1 MANSS
6 HYLANLRDLNFNLFE
21 FYKIQDGILG
31 QGPFSQMDE
40 DTAHATLSGL
50 HQMATETL
58 AASYVEGDR
67 VPLSLSDD
75 GEVTLPEGVRA
86 SLKAWYDAQWNRL
99 ELPTELGGFG
109 APPSMVWASWEMVVG
124 AHAAVAFYQFGTFI
138 ARVLDRLASP
148 SQRKRFVEN
157 IVEKNWG
164 ATMVLTEPEAGSDVG
179 AGRSKARHLHDDVWE
194 LEGTKRFIT
203 NGDFDFADNIV
214 HLVLARPEGAGPGT
228 KGLSMF
234 IVPKYWVDEEGQMGE
249 RNGVYVTGLEKKMGL
264 KASATCEL
272 TLGEKQP
279 CRGLLVGDVHDGI
292 KQMFMVIEQAR
303 MCIGVKSMSHV
314 SSAYLNALSYA
325 RDRIQGP
332 SLKNAMDKTAPRVPI
347 LEHADVRRSL
357 MNLKAHAEGMR
368 ALCFYSSSLQ
378 DQIALAEAT
387 NEPVSEDLERRNAL
401 LLPLVKGYCS
411 DTGYKLLG
419 DALQIF
425 GGSGYCQDYPIEQYI
440 RDQKIDTLYEGT
452 THIQALDLLFRKI
465 GRDNG
470 STLMTFLG
478 EMKEWAGQT
487 HLGGLLQHEHA
498 LLEKAIAD
506 VEGILGALM
515 QKMGE
520 DVNHVGL
527 NGNRVLSA
535 LAELT
540 IGYLLLKQAVVAGE
554 KRETA
559 KESDRSFYEGKIA
572 SAKYFAGHI
581 FPQLTLTR
589 KLVEK
594 STLDMMTMDDALF

>member
-1 MANSS
+1 MSESS
-6 HYLANLRDLNFNLFE
+6 HYKANLRDLHFNLFE
-21 FYKIQDGILG
+21 FFKIQDGILG
-31 QGPFSQMDE
+31 QGPFAQMDH
-40 DTAHATLSGL
+40 DTAKATLTGL
-50 HQMATETL
+50 HQMCVETL
-58 AASYVEGDR
+58 ASSYAEGDR
-67 VPLSLSDD
+67 VPLSLDD
-75 GEVTLPEGVRA
+75 EGNVTLPTAVKD
-86 SLKAWYDAQWNRL
+86 SLAAWYEAQWNRL
-99 ELPTELGGFG
+99 EIPVELGGYG

-124 AHAAVAFYQFGTFI
+124 SHAAIAFYQFGAFI
-138 ARVLDRLASP
+138 ARVIDRLATP
-148 SQRKRFVEN
+148 SQRDRFVSN

-164 ATMVLTEPEAGSDVG
+164 ATMVLTEPDAGSDVG

-203 NGDFDFADNIV
+203 NGDSDHVENIV

-234 IVPKYWVDEEGQMGE
+234 IVPKYWVEEDGSIGE
-249 RNGVYVTGLEKKMGL
+249 RNGVVATGLEKKMGL

-272 TLGEKQP
+272 TLGENKQ
-279 CRGLLVGDVHDGI
+279 CRGLLVGEVHDGI

-325 RDRIQGP
+325 QERVQGP
-332 SLKNAMDKTAPRVPI
+332 ELKNATDKTAPRVAIIRHP
-347 LEHADVRRSL
+347 DVRRSL

-368 ALCFYSSSLQ
+368 ALCFYSASLQ
-378 DQIALAEAT
+378 DQISLAEA
-387 NEPVSEDLERRNAL
+387 ESAQVPEDLEKRNAL

-411 DTGYKLLG
+411 DTGYRLLA

-425 GGSGYCQDYPIEQYI
+425 GGSGYCEDYPIEQYI

-452 THIQALDLLFRKI
+452 THIQSLDLLFRKV

-470 STLMTFLG
+470 ETLAKLLT
-478 EMKEWAGQT
+478 EMKDWANQT
-487 HLGGLLQHEHA
+487 DKNAFLAE
-498 LLEKAIAD
+498 EKQSLKRAIQD
-506 VEGILGALM
+506 VEGIFGALM

-520 DVNHVGL
+520 DLNHVGL
-527 NGNRVLSA
+527 NGNRILLS

-540 IGYLLLKQAVVAGE
+540 IGYLLLKQAALAGQ

-559 KESDRSFYEGKIA
+559 VESDRFFYEGKIA
-572 SAKYFAGHI
+572 SARFFSQNI

-594 STLDMMTMDDALF
+594 SNLDVMGLNDSLF